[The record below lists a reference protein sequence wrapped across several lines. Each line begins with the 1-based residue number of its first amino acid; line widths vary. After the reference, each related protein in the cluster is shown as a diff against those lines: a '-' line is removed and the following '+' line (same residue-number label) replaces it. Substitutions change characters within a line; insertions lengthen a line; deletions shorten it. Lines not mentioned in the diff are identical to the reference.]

1 MKKLLI
7 TLSCLLLF
15 SSVALASPQ
24 MDFSAGSGSIDLT
37 GRDTE
42 NTLTVDSESYDF
54 DKKFNFDGTVT
65 AGLGNDF
72 ALQYRNF
79 VPKSKDTNIEGIIYT
94 SKIRTNEYN
103 LLYKLDTNVAALAG
117 MVNAKGS
124 LQANNLGSRET
135 NSKNYWQVGI
145 IASTVVAPNTTLWGS
160 AAAGE
165 NLTNYEVGAAY
176 EFSPGWEFDVNYRN
190 IKLKNFDIE
199 NVNPDLKA
207 SGFGLGVT
215 YKF

>member
-1 MKKLLI
+1 MKKLLV

-15 SSVALASPQ
+15 SSVAFASPQ
-24 MDFSAGSGSIDLT
+24 MDFSAGSGSIDLI
-37 GRDTE
+37 GRNTE
-42 NTLTVDSESYDF
+42 NTITVDGEYNF

-79 VPKSKDTNIEGIIYT
+79 VPKSKNTSIDGITYT

-117 MVNAKGS
+117 LVNTKGY
-124 LQANNLGSRET
+124 LNANGLGSSET

-145 IASTVVAPNTTLWGS
+145 VASTVVAPNTTLWGS
-160 AAAGE
+160 AAAGK

-190 IKLKNFDIE
+190 IKLKDFDVE
-199 NVNPDLKA
+199 NANPDFAA